1 MHGRLCCPSSSSKP
15 IQGNGVHAHIRKQ
28 LIEMKKLN
36 SLLIL
41 LFVFYINAMA
51 QKMDTIKI
59 ENVLIE
65 LLNTFENK
73 SFENFEKLLFAKE
86 DYLDLAKQIRGSS
99 NIKKSEIDK
108 AFQKLNGQI
117 KEGFLKI
124 LKKGEDR
131 GIIWQDVNFEG
142 YVFNSEEL
150 MIGNETKSEGFLVDS
165 HIRLSYKDK
174 IFTIIGIQL
183 WLLDNEY
190 KVKADELRGIFEIDL
205 NTYVPADDMY
215 LDEME

>member
-1 MHGRLCCPSSSSKP
+1 
-15 IQGNGVHAHIRKQ
+15 
-28 LIEMKKLN
+28 
-36 SLLIL
+36 
-41 LFVFYINAMA
+41 MA

-65 LLNTFENK
+65 LLHSFENK

-190 KVKADELRGIFEIDL
+190 KVKGDELRGIFEIDL